1 MQRQSPWNI
10 EIIVAAKAADPLH
23 FADSAVAII

>member
-10 EIIVAAKAADPLH
+10 DNIFAAKAADPLL
-23 FADSAVAII
+23 FADSAVAIT